1 VTIRHRTLALLA
13 CAALVIPA
21 GPVTAA
27 EPRPAAGPLP
37 PGTEIRGWNILS
49 NNDAGA
55 DLTIAASR
63 AYGIN
68 QIHLSHQL
76 VHHLREI
83 KDPARAKRV
92 NRLTDAAHA
101 AGASEV
107 VVWDH
112 SLYKLDYYPSR
123 FRTGPNGTIDLDNPA
138 FWTWFKQDYRTMLNL
153 VPRIDAV
160 ALTFIETGARVEG
173 QYSKKLK
180 TAEEKLAYL
189 VDRIAEVI
197 VDERGLNLYLR
208 TFGYYPAEME
218 RTIGAIALVK
228 NDRVRVMAKSMPH
241 DYHLTHPNDLYVQRI
256 NRPTLIEYDAA
267 GEFNGQGK
275 IAGAWPQDHLARWK
289 YYETLP
295 NVIGY
300 VARTDR
306 YDASH
311 IVGTPTE
318 INLYAL
324 ARAVQQPTIT
334 PEEIYADWTR
344 STYGAA
350 AAPRV
355 ASALGKS
362 FEIVTSSLYS
372 LGTNTANH
380 SMLDYEPYCSSY
392 HRHVSGKWLDPPEV
406 TVAHTVDRR
415 FHYWID
421 IIDRLS
427 PIACKTDGILR
438 REAPDVLDKGWVKSG
453 NRMDLEYLGYLVKEK
468 DHGVRVTESALADIE
483 AARPDLTAAHYR
495 QLRAYFERTLLTA
508 RLHRAVAKAYFGYR
522 VYARGSSHR
531 TPELTRTIQD
541 GLREAKQVAA
551 AIRAYPDKATSGEW
565 NWLVDAAEAD
575 KYYAR
580 ITKGWDRYGGVKVP
594 PPA

>member
-27 EPRPAAGPLP
+27 EPRPAAEPLP

-68 QIHLSHQL
+68 QIQLSHQL

-112 SLYKLDYYPSR
+112 SLYKL
-123 FRTGPNGTIDLDNPA
+123 G
-138 FWTWFKQDYRTMLNL
+138 
-153 VPRIDAV
+153 RI
-160 ALTFIETGARVEG
+160 
-173 QYSKKLK
+173 
-180 TAEEKLAYL
+180 
-189 VDRIAEVI
+189 
-197 VDERGLNLYLR
+197 
-208 TFGYYPAEME
+208 AEME

-228 NDRVRVMAKSMPH
+228 NDRVRLMAKSMPH

-427 PIACKTDGILR
+427 PVACKTDGILR

-522 VYARGSSHR
+522 IYARGSSHR

-551 AIRAYPDKATSGEW
+551 AIRAYPDKAASGEW

-580 ITKGWDRYGGVKVP
+580 ITRGWDRYGGVKVP